1 MVRNTTCASRTP
13 EMSRESTAVRV
24 GPWVRLALA
33 PLLLLAV
40 LWTVDLRAV
49 GQQLAQA
56 SPGWL
61 LAGLACSVLSN
72 LASAWRWC
80 ALVRWLGHG
89 LAWMRAQQ
97 LYFQAMA
104 ISALLP
110 GAVVGGDVF
119 RAVAL
124 RRSGQ
129 GALEA
134 GLSVLLDRLSGLWML
149 WVLATL
155 AAAWGLARGEGAALA
170 AFGLAQALPLVL
182 LALGMVFA
190 LAPALVF
197 QCGHWLL
204 RAAPQASWR
213 QRLATLLGRPGARA
227 QYLWQLLASTMV
239 QTLSVAA
246 LACTGRAVGI
256 ELPYW
261 AYAVAAAPT
270 FLMAALP
277 VSFGGWGTREAAAV
291 LSLAAFGVAAPAA
304 AAASVLYGLLGLAQ
318 GLAGALLSLAMR
330 RSSSHA

>member
-1 MVRNTTCASRTP
+1 MKL
-13 EMSRESTAVRV
+13 

-56 SPGWL
+56 HVGWL
-61 LAGLACSVLSN
+61 LAGLAAAVLSN

-80 ALVRWLGHG
+80 ALVRWLGHA
-89 LAWMRAQQ
+89 LALRRAQQ

-119 RAVAL
+119 RAVAV
-124 RRSGQ
+124 RRDGQ

-149 WVLATL
+149 WVLATF
-155 AAAWGLARGEGAALA
+155 AAAWGMASGAGAALG
-170 AFGLAQALPLVL
+170 AFGLAQALPIVL
-182 LALGMVFA
+182 LGLALVFM
-190 LAPALVF
+190 LAPALLF
-197 QCGHWLL
+197 LCGHWLL
-204 RAAPQASWR
+204 RAAPQAGWR
-213 QRLATLLGRPGARA
+213 QRLAALLGRPGAGRE
-227 QYLWQLLASTMV
+227 YLRQLLASGLV
-239 QTLSVAA
+239 QLLSVAA

-318 GLAGALLSLAMR
+318 GLAGALWSLLVR
-330 RSSSHA
+330 RNTTPPEP

>member
-1 MVRNTTCASRTP
+1 M
-13 EMSRESTAVRV
+13 RV
-24 GPWVRLALA
+24 GAWARLALA
-33 PLLLLAV
+33 PVLLLAV
-40 LWTVDLRAV
+40 LWTIDLRAV
-49 GQQLAQA
+49 GHQLAQA

-72 LASAWRWC
+72 VASAWRWC

-124 RRSGQ
+124 RRNGQ

-149 WVLATL
+149 WVLATF
-155 AAAWGLARGEGAALA
+155 AAAWGLASGGGAALG

-182 LALGMVFA
+182 WALAMVFV
-190 LAPALVF
+190 LAPALAF
-197 QCGHWLL
+197 QCGHWLM

-213 QRLATLLGRPGARA
+213 QRLATLLSRPGARGE
-227 QYLWQLLASTMV
+227 YLRQLLASTVV

-318 GLAGALLSLAMR
+318 GLAGALWPFVTR
-330 RSSSHA
+330 RPAGDPG